1 MKMKIK
7 VATIARI
14 GALVVAIANEILA
27 FLGKDAL
34 PFTEN
39 MAYQVISL
47 VFTIVVAAINCWY
60 NQDVSQPALICG
72 KIFDAMKDGNLSEK
86 EIEAIVSK
94 DMHERATKKE
104 NHQMVLDYCH
114 GSRGTDPFP
123 SAACKHLCQDTFIRG
138 T

>member
-86 EIEAIVSK
+86 EIEAIVTDAAKAEEEGYKSDDFLIEFANSILKSVK
-94 DMHERATKKE
+94 DKADHFEE
-104 NHQMVLDYCH
+104 
-114 GSRGTDPFP
+114 
-123 SAACKHLCQDTFIRG
+123 
-138 T
+138 

>member
-39 MAYQVISL
+39 MVYQVISL

-86 EIEAIVSK
+86 EIEAIVTDAAKAEEEGYKSDDFLIEFANSILKSVK
-94 DMHERATKKE
+94 DKADHFEE
-104 NHQMVLDYCH
+104 
-114 GSRGTDPFP
+114 
-123 SAACKHLCQDTFIRG
+123 
-138 T
+138 